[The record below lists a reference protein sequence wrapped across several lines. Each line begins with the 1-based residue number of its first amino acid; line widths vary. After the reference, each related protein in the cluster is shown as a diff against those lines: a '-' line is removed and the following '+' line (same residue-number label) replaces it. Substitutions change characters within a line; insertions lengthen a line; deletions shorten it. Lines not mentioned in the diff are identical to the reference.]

1 MGECNDGV
9 MDDQSG
15 MRWWL
20 EVGQYEQEQREEED
34 TERANE
40 LAALARDEQ
49 YREEL
54 EAKYPY
60 LRSW

>member
-1 MGECNDGV
+1 
-9 MDDQSG
+9 MDP
-15 MRWWL
+15 RWWL

-34 TERANE
+34 AERCNE

-54 EAKYPY
+54 ESKFPY
-60 LRSW
+60 LKGWA

>member
-1 MGECNDGV
+1 VDP
-9 MDDQSG
+9 
-15 MRWWL
+15 RWWL